1 MYPSGAVII
10 SLFNTFNNGLNTLIF
25 TLASSNP
32 TWSPLSMYVGA
43 TLYTIGILVEPIAE
57 TQRMI
62 FKDNPENQGKA
73 YARGLFGLA
82 RNINYG
88 AYTAWRAGMAL
99 AAGGPLLGA
108 FIGGM
113 FVYDFANRAVS
124 TLSRRLSQL

>member
-1 MYPSGAVII
+1 MYPSNAVII
-10 SLFNTFNNGLNTLIF
+10 SLYNTFNNGLNTLLF

-32 TWSPLSMYVGA
+32 TWSPLSLYFGA

-62 FKDNPENQGKA
+62 FKDKPENQGRA
-73 YARGLFGLA
+73 YAGGLFGLA

-88 AYTAWRAGMAL
+88 AYTAWRVGMAL
-99 AAGGPLLGA
+99 AAGGPLFGA

-113 FVYDFANRAVS
+113 FVYDFANRAAS
-124 TLSRRLSQL
+124 ILSRRLSQF